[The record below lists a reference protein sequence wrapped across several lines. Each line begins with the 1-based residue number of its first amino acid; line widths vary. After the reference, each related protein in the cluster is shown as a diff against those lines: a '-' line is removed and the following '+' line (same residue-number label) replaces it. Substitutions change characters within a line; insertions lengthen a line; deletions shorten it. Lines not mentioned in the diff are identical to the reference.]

1 MEIVNTPVDTN
12 FSNGANFASNR
23 VSVNRETES
32 QQIKSDDKSNSE
44 SIESRKP
51 NVGSVN
57 EQNNTQANA
66 QAADTVDREVQ
77 GQSLELAVK
86 EVESFLQVQNRNLS
100 FSIDDKTERAVVT
113 VKDSSSGDVI
123 RQIPSEEVLQLA
135 DRIKSLQE
143 DIGSSVGV
151 FINNKV

>member
-1 MEIVNTPVDTN
+1 MDIVNTPADLGYA
-12 FSNGANFASNR
+12 NGANVASA
-23 VSVNRETES
+23 VNRDL
-32 QQIKSDDKSNSE
+32 QQVNS
-44 SIESRKP
+44 RT
-51 NVGSVN
+51 VADV
-57 EQNNTQANA
+57 ANA
-66 QAADTVDREVQ
+66 NKERSSENQESNQDSLDLSKVNANTVDTMAREE
-77 GQSLELAVK
+77 QSQAIEVAVK

-100 FSIDDKTERAVVT
+100 FSIDDNTDRSVVT

-135 DRIKSLQE
+135 ERIKSLQE